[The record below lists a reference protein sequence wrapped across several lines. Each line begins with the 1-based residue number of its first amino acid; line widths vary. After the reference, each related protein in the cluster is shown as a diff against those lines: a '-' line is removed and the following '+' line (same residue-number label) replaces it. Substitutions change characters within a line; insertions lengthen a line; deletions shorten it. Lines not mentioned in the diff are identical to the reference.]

1 VQAEGGSAHRDTRA
15 VNGDDGALACQA
27 HGPDRGG
34 IRILENRAG
43 LAAGDELSARRV
55 AAVEKRFSYDL
66 QTVLS
71 RRLGDLARHSEDR
84 QSSAQ
89 PTRQICHSGGE
100 RRRVRGIRAN
110 SVIQR
115 TVGFDI
121 PDVGADVRESIQL
134 RRHGAAKLG
143 RRHRERQPAES
154 GPVGVGGVSADHHPE
169 PGSPFDSLNH
179 GVRVSGV
186 TTAGDVCAGDD
197 GEKRLVVSGRHPVD
211 RFAEVGVQV
220 DGRHATTVRP
230 VYGGC
235 VARAHVEAP
244 PPQVRLSD
252 GSVARIVP
260 SAFASGWELE
270 VGGTPQSHVD
280 LADPTHL
287 HFEYVAR
294 MGAVIDQLGEPGEP
308 LTAIHL
314 GAGAYTLPRY
324 VEATRPG
331 SRQQVIE
338 LEPALVSLVR
348 EHLPLPSS
356 SRAGGSIRTR
366 TGDARAVLERLPAG
380 IRGQADLVI
389 SDIFHGARTP
399 AHVTSLEFYCLVAR
413 YLTETGVLL
422 VNVADGAGLAFARR
436 QAATVRSELPHV
448 ALLAEV
454 QVLKGRRFGNIVI
467 AASRTP
473 LPTAWLP
480 RLMAAGPHPAKVA
493 QGAEIDAFVAGSRPV
508 TDADAAPSPAPSA
521 TLFER

>member
-1 VQAEGGSAHRDTRA
+1 MQTEGGGCHRDARS
-15 VNGDDGALACQA
+15 VDRDDGALARQA
-27 HGPDRGG
+27 YGPRCYSARVRDD
-34 IRILENRAG
+34 RAG
-43 LAAGDELSARRV
+43 FAAGDELAAGRI
-55 AAVEKRFSYDL
+55 AAVEERFSHDL
-66 QTVLS
+66 ETVLA
-71 RRLGDLARHSEDR
+71 RRPGDLAGHGKDR
-84 QSSAQ
+84 QPAAQ
-89 PTRQICHSGGE
+89 PVRQIRHGFGE
-100 RRRVRGIRAN
+100 RSSMRGIRHDG
-110 SVIQR
+110 VIQG
-115 TVGFDI
+115 TVGLDV
-121 PDVGADVRESIQL
+121 PDVGTDIRESIQL
-134 RRHGAAKLG
+134 RRHRGAELG
-143 RRHRERQPAES
+143 SRHRQRPPAET
-154 GPVGVGGVSADHHPE
+154 GPVGVGRVGAGRHTESRSSIDRL
-169 PGSPFDSLNH
+169 GH
-179 GVRVSGV
+179 GQCVPGV
-186 TTAGDVCAGDD
+186 TAARDVRAGDH
-197 GEKRLVVSGRHPVD
+197 GEQRLVVSCRNTVD
-211 RFAEVGVQV
+211 SLAEVGVQV

-230 VYGGC
+230 VYGGS

-252 GSVARIVP
+252 GSLARIVP

-294 MGAVIDQLGEPGEP
+294 MGAVIDQLGVPGEP
-308 LTAIHL
+308 VTAIHL

-338 LEPALVSLVR
+338 LEPALVALVR

-356 SRAGGSIRTR
+356 ARAGGSIRTR

-380 IRGQADLVI
+380 LRGQADLMV

-399 AHVTSLEFYCLVAR
+399 AHVTSIEFYSLAAR
-413 YLTETGVLL
+413 YLSDTGVLL

-467 AASRTP
+467 AASRNP
-473 LPTAWLP
+473 LPTEWLP

-493 QGAEIDAFVAGSRPV
+493 QGAEVDAFIAGSRVV